1 MATLAPTSKAAFIG
15 LGNIGKV
22 LAARVANAPELTAL
36 SVYDLNP
43 APGQELESG
52 KVTSAADV
60 AEAAAGAEVILTCL
74 PRSSNVKVRPCP
86 WPLPPAAC
94 SPPFPSTRPPP
105 RSPRPSPSRTPSHPL
120 KRTPPPGTSP
130 SRASPTS

>member
-36 SVYDLNP
+36 SVFDLSP
-43 APGQELESG
+43 APGQELEGSYAG

-60 AEAAAGAEVILTCL
+60 AAAAAGAEVILTCL
-74 PRSSNVKVRPCP
+74 PRSSNVKSVADELISKKALAPGSVWIDCTSGDP
-86 WPLPPAAC
+86 TFASTIAAMLDEAGC
-94 SPPFPSTRPPP
+94 TY
-105 RSPRPSPSRTPSHPL
+105 
-120 KRTPPPGTSP
+120 
-130 SRASPTS
+130 